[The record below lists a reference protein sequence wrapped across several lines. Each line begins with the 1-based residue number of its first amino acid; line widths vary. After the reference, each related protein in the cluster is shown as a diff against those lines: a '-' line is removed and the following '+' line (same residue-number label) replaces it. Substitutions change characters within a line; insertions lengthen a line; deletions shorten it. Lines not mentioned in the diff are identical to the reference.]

1 MENILK
7 EYNQIAVNKINQKK
21 LLEEYNKNM
30 NKMIENIKLPN
41 ICDFLTKNKG
51 PVHMDKEYICKYCKK
66 ILPSQTG
73 LNNHTRTCINK

>member
-21 LLEEYNKNM
+21 LLEEYNKN
-30 NKMIENIKLPN
+30 IKLPN

-51 PVHMDKEYICKYCKK
+51 PVHMDKEYISFNCEPPC
-66 ILPSQTG
+66 SF
-73 LNNHTRTCINK
+73 